1 MCGYANETNTGEVYS
16 RKIIATRRRH
26 TYICNIDDTR
36 TKFIRLYKFVASC
49 RRITSICVTEII
61 VFEERGMSKPRVRG
75 IFGIM
80 GHGVE
85 PRGFPWPIQSPFD

>member
-1 MCGYANETNTGEVYS
+1 MKQMPTGEVYS
-16 RKIIATRRRH
+16 RKIIATH
-26 TYICNIDDTR
+26 TYIYNIDDTR

-80 GHGVE
+80 GHGSSHEDSHGLFKARLIDVY
-85 PRGFPWPIQSPFD
+85 

>member
-1 MCGYANETNTGEVYS
+1 MKQILV
-16 RKIIATRRRH
+16 KFTREKLLQRVED
-26 TYICNIDDTR
+26 TYIYNIDDTR
-36 TKFIRLYKFVASC
+36 TKFIRLCKFVASC

>member
-1 MCGYANETNTGEVYS
+1 MKQMPTGEVYS
-16 RKIIATRRRH
+16 RKIIATH
-26 TYICNIDDTR
+26 TYIYNMTYEQS
-36 TKFIRLYKFVASC
+36 LYKFVASC

-80 GHGVE
+80 GHGSSHEDSHGLFKARLIDVY
-85 PRGFPWPIQSPFD
+85 

>member
-1 MCGYANETNTGEVYS
+1 MKQMPTGEVYS
-16 RKIIATRRRH
+16 RKIIATH
-26 TYICNIDDTR
+26 TYIYNMTYEQS
-36 TKFIRLYKFVASC
+36 LYKFVASC

>member
-1 MCGYANETNTGEVYS
+1 M
-16 RKIIATRRRH
+16 KFTREKLLQRVEDTH
-26 TYICNIDDTR
+26 ICNIDDTR
-36 TKFIRLYKFVASC
+36 TKFIRLCKFVASC

-80 GHGVE
+80 GHGSSHEDSHGLFKARLIDVY
-85 PRGFPWPIQSPFD
+85 